1 MSSTLHIV
9 SKSGAAR
16 KIYPVRLRHFST
28 GCPQERELLTPNQ
41 VSHIDDGMVLACPS
55 RVHRTGIRIL
65 KKANT
70 SGQRLHHF
78 DLLRAIMLLLIVL
91 VHVAHV
97 YNPVAGWIVSSP
109 ESSWLAP
116 ILSAIPVFSMP
127 GFFMISSILSIFLLR
142 KRSYD
147 DWARGRLLRIA
158 VPLFFGILLLSP
170 ITIYAA
176 SLAVKAN
183 AGDSSLF
190 VGNLREDFSI
200 VDRRWIGHLWFL
212 STLGIFTLI
221 AWWGFAKGVLMPWLK
236 NTADKLV
243 DLDKIVS
250 IWWTIVIAISF
261 WSFFVKAA
269 FYVFKSF
276 LGFEP
281 TAIALLNADTL
292 FSYFPIFML
301 GLLLGAS
308 EDLRT
313 KLFQVTSLRASILA
327 VLFAVYVLG
336 AGIDNYNWAIAR
348 KLISSGLGTGIAL
361 FLFGY
366 LADKI
371 GQPNTTVKTISK
383 YSYTVYLVH
392 YPICNL
398 LGYYLIYASLDPT
411 VEFLFAVL
419 LTYALSFA
427 AAWLIAQSR
436 LLTFAFNGEPF
447 WSKSAL
453 TSLSHSRNPNQR
465 AIETETAPK
474 R

>member
-1 MSSTLHIV
+1 
-9 SKSGAAR
+9 
-16 KIYPVRLRHFST
+16 
-28 GCPQERELLTPNQ
+28 
-41 VSHIDDGMVLACPS
+41 
-55 RVHRTGIRIL
+55 
-65 KKANT
+65 
-70 SGQRLHHF
+70 
-78 DLLRAIMLLLIVL
+78 MLLLIVL

-97 YNPVAGWIVSSP
+97 YSPVANWIVSSP
-109 ESSWLAP
+109 EKSWLAP
-116 ILSAIPVFSMP
+116 ILSSIPVFSMP

-158 VPLFFGILLLSP
+158 VPLLCGILLLSP
-170 ITIYAA
+170 LTIYAA
-176 SLAVKAN
+176 SQAAAIN
-183 AGDSSLF
+183 ASDSKGLLGDL
-190 VGNLREDFSI
+190 GEDFSI
-200 VDRRWIGHLWFL
+200 IDRRWIGHLWFL

-221 AWWGFAKGVLMPWLK
+221 AWWGFAKGVLMPWL
-236 NTADKLV
+236 NETAEKLVRLDDKL
-243 DLDKIVS
+243 S
-250 IWWTIVIAISF
+250 TWWTVVIAISL

-269 FYVFKSF
+269 FYVFKSV

-281 TAIALLNADTL
+281 TVIALTNADTL
-292 FSYFPIFML
+292 FSYFPIFIL

-313 KLFQVTSLRASILA
+313 LLFRVTTLRKWILA
-327 VLFAVYVLG
+327 VAFTAFVLG
-336 AGIDNYNWAIAR
+336 AGIENSEWEIVR

-371 GQPNTTVKTISK
+371 GRPNSTVKTISK

-398 LGYYLIYASLDPT
+398 LGYCLIYVSLEPT
-411 VEFLFAVL
+411 VEFLIAVL

-447 WSKSAL
+447 WSKS
-453 TSLSHSRNPNQR
+453 TIKRNIRPDSLNHL

>member
-1 MSSTLHIV
+1 
-9 SKSGAAR
+9 
-16 KIYPVRLRHFST
+16 
-28 GCPQERELLTPNQ
+28 
-41 VSHIDDGMVLACPS
+41 
-55 RVHRTGIRIL
+55 
-65 KKANT
+65 
-70 SGQRLHHF
+70 
-78 DLLRAIMLLLIVL
+78 MLLLIVL
-91 VHVAHV
+91 VHVAHI
-97 YNPVAGWIVSSP
+97 YNPISNWMISSP

-116 ILSAIPVFSMP
+116 ILSSIPVFSMP

-147 DWARGRLLRIA
+147 DWARGRLLRLA
-158 VPLFFGILLLSP
+158 VPLFFGVLLLSP

-176 SLAVKAN
+176 SLAVTAN
-183 AGDSSLF
+183 ATDGTSFLGD
-190 VGNLREDFSI
+190 LREDFTI

-212 STLGIFTLI
+212 CTLGIFTLI
-221 AWWGFAKGVLMPWLK
+221 AWWGFAKGLLMPWLN
-236 NTADKLV
+236 NTASKLV
-243 DLDKIVS
+243 KLDNRIS
-250 IWWTIVIAISF
+250 IWWTVVIALSL
-261 WSFFVKAA
+261 WSFCVKAG
-269 FYVFKSF
+269 FYFLKSF

-281 TAIALLNADTL
+281 TVIALLNADTL

-308 EDLRT
+308 EELRA
-313 KLFQVTSLRASILA
+313 KLFRTTPLRVSVLA
-327 VLFAVYVLG
+327 VVYTAYVLG
-336 AGIDNYNWAIAR
+336 AGIDNSVWGIVR

-371 GQPNTTVKTISK
+371 GKPNPTVKTISK

-398 LGYYLIYASLDPT
+398 IGYYLVFVSMDPT
-411 VEFLFAVL
+411 IEFLLAVL

-427 AAWLIAQSR
+427 AAWLIAQSK

-447 WSKSAL
+447 WSKSAVKSPVQSGNL
-453 TSLSHSRNPNQR
+453 DHR